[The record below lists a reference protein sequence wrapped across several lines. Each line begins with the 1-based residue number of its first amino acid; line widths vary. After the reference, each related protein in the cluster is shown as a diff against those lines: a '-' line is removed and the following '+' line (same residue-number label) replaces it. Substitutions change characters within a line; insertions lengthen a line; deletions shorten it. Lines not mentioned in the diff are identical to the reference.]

1 MVDARRKR
9 RMSVHERAQGA
20 EVQGGALAFFNL
32 ITSSGSVS
40 LLSPVYNP
48 CEVCCGDASLWL
60 REERLTSC
68 RVP

>member
-1 MVDARRKR
+1 M
-9 RMSVHERAQGA
+9 
-20 EVQGGALAFFNL
+20 QGGALAFFNL

-60 REERLTSC
+60 REKRLTSC